1 MAASPDPADIVAG
14 APGAGALLRRARERQ
29 GLGEDEI
36 IRRIGLPRHTLRAL
50 EADDYAALPA
60 LVYVR
65 GYLRAYCDIL
75 GLRQSPVL
83 ACFDDHRAA
92 WLSASQPAAPAPSG
106 KPRGAVLAA
115 LAAGLMACS
124 LVTWA
129 LYSETVELPA
139 WREPAVAPGSAAS
152 AVQGAPVRAG
162 QLAFEFHADSWLQ
175 VIDANDHIL
184 AVDLYRDGERLALE
198 GKAPFRVYLGHA
210 PGVVVRYRGAAVALD
225 PDPETLAAEVTVG
238 R

>member
-1 MAASPDPADIVAG
+1 
-14 APGAGALLRRARERQ
+14 
-29 GLGEDEI
+29 
-36 IRRIGLPRHTLRAL
+36 
-50 EADDYAALPA
+50 ALPA

-65 GYLRAYCDIL
+65 ASLRAYCAIL
-75 GLRQSPVL
+75 GLRQRPVL

-139 WREPAVAPGSAAS
+139 WRGPRAAPG
-152 AVQGAPVRAG
+152 GAGGRG
-162 QLAFEFHADSWLQ
+162 
-175 VIDANDHIL
+175 
-184 AVDLYRDGERLALE
+184 
-198 GKAPFRVYLGHA
+198 
-210 PGVVVRYRGAAVALD
+210 PGRPARG
-225 PDPETLAAEVTVG
+225 
-238 R
+238 RQ